1 MKIASVTFL
10 SFAAAAILVG
20 AIFYAIGIEIRVEK
34 SYRAEI
40 SMQELLASVR
50 RFSTATKALR
60 SDQGDFGL
68 LLQDWSRSRTEF
80 DGARRRLTRD
90 VALFP
95 RTRQHLLRLANTWE
109 RIERNNASVVASIQ
123 NLDRAGFRRLLGSSG
138 LLNKYQELLLL
149 DGGADSDIG
158 ELGLLLFNIEH
169 TSQLAVEVEGEL
181 FLMGERLKE
190 ETADNVVAFEWAGV
204 SAVVIAVLLVIGLL
218 ARIRYL
224 FLALERDNAAR
235 TVAENAAKASE
246 TDLTITL
253 DSIGEGVIATDRDG
267 RLKRLNPAAEKLLLR
282 SEPDC
287 VGRFLAELCTL
298 HKQGLREQIEDPVTE
313 VLCSGVAL
321 GGGDAATLGRS
332 DGTERQV
339 SLIATPIRG
348 PENQIKG
355 VVVVIQ
361 DVTDRQALEEQ
372 LRRTQKLES
381 IGQLAGGVAHDF
393 NNYLQVVRANA
404 NLLRD
409 DPRLPEESLSNITEI
424 EEATSRAAD
433 LTRQLLAF
441 GRRQT
446 LQVRN
451 IDVAVLV
458 KTALSLI
465 RRIIG
470 ETIRIDYSAEEPLAW
485 VRADPGQLEQVV
497 VNLCVNARDA
507 MPDGGTL
514 RVALR
519 GLRLSSQQT
528 AQWPWAREGE
538 YVELSVTDTGKGID
552 RETLARIFDPF
563 FTTKPV
569 GKGTGL
575 GLSVVQGIVHQH
587 GGFIDVRSEPDIGST
602 FRVYLPC
609 SQQQRRPS
617 GIAERTE
624 EAGRPATASGGLLL
638 LVEDDSAVRRITE
651 LVLQRNGY
659 RVLTACDG
667 EEACHLAALHVAEL
681 SVAVLDVVMP
691 RLGGVEAARRIRAL
705 RPDIGIVLCS
715 GYTGGLPLLSENDG
729 DDWEILSK
737 PYTNADLLD
746 CLRRVIESHGDRN
759 QG

>member
-1 MKIASVTFL
+1 MKLASVTFL
-10 SFAAAAILVG
+10 SLAAAGILVG
-20 AIFYAIGIEIRVEK
+20 AIFYAIGIEMRVEK

-50 RFSTATKALR
+50 HFSTATRALR
-60 SDQGDFGL
+60 SDQGDFGA
-68 LLQDWSRSRTEF
+68 LLQEWTRSRTEF
-80 DGARRRLTRD
+80 DGARKRLARE
-90 VALFP
+90 VSLFP
-95 RTRQHLLRLANTWE
+95 RTQQHLLRLANTWE
-109 RIERNNASVVASIQ
+109 RIERNNATVVASIQ
-123 NLDRAGFRRLLGSSG
+123 NLDKTGFRRLLGPTG

-149 DGGADSDIG
+149 DGGTDSDVA

-169 TSQLAVEVEGEL
+169 TSQLAGEVESEL
-181 FLMGERLKE
+181 FLLGEQLKD

-204 SAVVIAVLLVIGLL
+204 SAVVIAVFLVLGLL

-224 FLALERDNAAR
+224 FVALERDNTARAA
-235 TVAENAAKASE
+235 AENAAKTSE
-246 TDLTITL
+246 MDLTITL
-253 DSIGEGVIATDRDG
+253 DSIGEAVIATDQEG
-267 RLKRLNPAAEKLLLR
+267 RLKRLNPAAERLLLR
-282 SEPDC
+282 TEQAS
-287 VGRFLAELCTL
+287 VGRFLGELCVL
-298 HKQGLREQIEDPVTE
+298 HKQGLKNDIEDPVTE
-313 VLCSGVAL
+313 VLCTGVAL
-321 GGGDAATLGRS
+321 GGGDAVSLARH
-332 DGTERQV
+332 DGSERQV
-339 SLIATPIRG
+339 ALIATPIRD
-348 PENQIKG
+348 PENQVKG
-355 VVVVIQ
+355 VVLVLQ

-409 DPRLPEESLSNITEI
+409 DPRLPDDSLENISEI
-424 EEATSRAAD
+424 EEATNRAAD

-470 ETIRIDYSAEEPLAW
+470 ETIRIDYSAEEPLTW

-507 MPDGGTL
+507 MPEGGTL

-519 GLRLSSQQT
+519 GLRLTPEQT
-528 AQWPWAREGE
+528 EQWPWARSGD
-538 YVELSVTDTGKGID
+538 YVELSVTDTGKGMD
-552 RETLARIFDPF
+552 HETLARIFDPF
-563 FTTKPV
+563 FTTKPI

-587 GGFIDVRSEPDIGST
+587 GGFIDVRSEPGVGST
-602 FRVYLPC
+602 FRVYLPS
-609 SQQQRRPS
+609 SQQQRRAPGPS
-617 GIAERTE
+617 EKVDS
-624 EAGRPATASGGLLL
+624 AGRPATASGGIVL
-638 LVEDDSAVRRITE
+638 LVEDDSSVRRITE

-691 RLGGVEAARRIRAL
+691 RLGGVEAAKRIRAL
-705 RPDIGIVLCS
+705 RPDIGIILCS
-715 GYTGGLPLLSENDG
+715 GYTGGLPLQTGEDG
-729 DDWEILSK
+729 EDWEVLSK
-737 PYTNADLLD
+737 PYTNADLLE
-746 CLRRVIESHGDRN
+746 CLRRAQDSHPRT
-759 QG
+759 